1 MPEEKP
7 APAYVGQE
15 APPPLP
21 PIQVLTDP
29 PPPKKKLPIPL
40 WMIILIVV
48 CFWLSLMATMYIYFI
63 AKKDRDKQGE
73 DAQTKLYQQAIVT
86 VVITETPIPKKTVE
100 TVVNNRKILTNN
112 QFGYSVETPDSWK
125 TEDGG
130 QQFWTYEGTAQSRNL
145 PQPYYFARVVIEYP
159 GQTKFKIVQWLD
171 LQFPPEFGDKN
182 APVKKKLVTNKN
194 GVEMLETQVNDP
206 DGRLRY
212 YFIANG
218 QIVSLTFNTTDQEEV
233 NKRFQPLYGQILDSI
248 KLIPVTPQPSA
259 AKTQ

>member
-29 PPPKKKLPIPL
+29 PPPKKKFPIPI

-63 AKKDRDKQGE
+63 GKRDRDKQGE
-73 DAQTKLYQQAIVT
+73 DVQTKLYQQAIVT
-86 VVITETPIPKKTVE
+86 IVITETPPPQKTVQ
-100 TVVNNRKILTNN
+100 TVVDNRRILTNN
-112 QFGYSVETPDSWK
+112 QFGYSIETPDSWK
-125 TEDGG
+125 TEDVDR
-130 QQFWTYEGTAQSRNL
+130 QFWTYEGTATNRSE
-145 PQPYYFARVVIEYP
+145 PQPYNFARVVIEYP
-159 GQTKFKIVQWLD
+159 GKTKFKIVQWLD
-171 LQFPPEFGDKN
+171 IMFPPEFGDKK

-206 DGRLRY
+206 NGRLRY
-212 YFIANG
+212 YFIANEEV
-218 QIVSLTFNTTDQEEV
+218 VSLTFNTTDQDEV
-233 NKRFQPLYGQILDSI
+233 NKRFQPLYGQILDSV
-248 KLIPVTPQPSA
+248 KLIPVSQPSE

>member
-15 APPPLP
+15 VLPPLP

-63 AKKDRDKQGE
+63 GKKDRDTE
-73 DAQTKLYQQAIVT
+73 ATEALQQKMALPVVT
-86 VVITETPIPKKTVE
+86 VVITETPTPQKTVQ
-100 TVVNNRKILTNN
+100 TIVNNIRILTNN
-112 QFGYSVETPDSWK
+112 QFGYSIETPDSWK
-125 TEDGG
+125 TEDAGK
-130 QQFWTYEGTAQSRNL
+130 QFWTYEATATNKFE
-145 PQPYYFARVVIEYP
+145 PQPYNYARVVIEYP

-171 LQFPPEFGDKN
+171 IQYPPEFGDKK

-194 GVEMLETQVNDP
+194 AVEMLETQVNDP
-206 DGRLRY
+206 NGRLRY
-212 YFIANG
+212 YFIANEEV
-218 QIVSLTFNTTDQEEV
+218 VSLTFNTTDQDEV
-233 NKRFQPLYGQILDSI
+233 NKRLQPLYGQILDSI
-248 KLIPVTPQPSA
+248 KLIPVTKPSE